1 MRKTV
6 LAISVLFG
14 VAVMAAS
21 TPAPVKRST
30 GKTPTVKSYLMP
42 DLSLKSVISPDV
54 LPISTKKASQ
64 PATSLAGSPHRTGF
78 CRCSCGFP
86 CTSDADCGGTS
97 CDPFI
102 TCCDKNSQNRE
113 NVLFFQG
120 ALNSSRKTA
129 LPEDVL
135 KESCK

>member
-6 LAISVLFG
+6 LAISVLLG

-21 TPAPVKRST
+21 TPAPGKRST
-30 GKTPTVKSYLMP
+30 DNTPAVKSYLMP
-42 DLSLKSVISPDV
+42 DLSLKSVISPDL
-54 LPISTKKASQ
+54 LPASTKQASQ
-64 PATSLAGSPHRTGF
+64 PATRLAGPPHRSGF

-102 TCCDKNSQNRE
+102 TCCDKNPQSKANT
-113 NVLFFQG
+113 VFFQG
-120 ALNSSRKTA
+120 ALNSSRKAA
-129 LPEDVL
+129 LPEEVL
-135 KESCK
+135 KASCK